1 MKDCVLF
8 SPIGLTDPIRKDEDG
23 KGTDGPL
30 LHILRHYQISKAVL
44 FLTKETYAI
53 HRKDNRYIKLARMV
67 SPSTQFTVCGD
78 DTLTNV
84 NTFEIFDTPF
94 RAELEKLHREN
105 PDSEVLVNISSGTP
119 QMEASLYLLK
129 AILPFSIRAI
139 QVSTPA
145 KSSNKT
151 THLPKD
157 VVLDDAALTDL
168 YNNLR
173 DNAPDAPNRCVEVG
187 GRNAQA
193 TLLKKNILAL
203 VENYDYTAA
212 LTLAQSAPELFS
224 APFLQSLQAAKCRL
238 MLETSRAISDLSGCF
253 EEDQKD
259 LQEGYEYILML
270 DTLVQREAYGDY
282 VRGISPAL
290 VSLFV
295 LALRH
300 LTGLDVYD
308 LCVRKS
314 EGAEWLIDPE
324 QVTEYDP
331 ELRADLDERYSSS
344 NGLHKSPLSADVML
358 NILRSFRKR
367 DKLSVSLEDLFR
379 LRKFEW
385 KVRNSVAHQ
394 ITPVTEEQVL
404 KMTGGDMT
412 VAQAQDLLKQCF
424 AQISGRNYRWDG
436 YEKVNR
442 LLAERIDFLP

>member
-1 MKDCVLF
+1 MKDRILF
-8 SPIGLTDPIRKDEDG
+8 SPIGLTDPIRKDQDG

-53 HRKDNRYIKLARMV
+53 HRKDNRYIGLARRV

-224 APFLQSLQAAKCRL
+224 ASFLQSLQAAKCRL
-238 MLETSRAISDLSGCF
+238 MLETSQAISDLSGCF
-253 EEDQKD
+253 EEDRED

-282 VRGISPAL
+282 ARGISPAL

-295 LALRH
+295 QALRH
-300 LTGLDVYD
+300 LTGLDVYN
-308 LCVRKS
+308 LCIPDS
-314 EGAEWLIDPE
+314 EMIDPE
-324 QVTEYDP
+324 LVTEYDP
-331 ELRADLDERYSSS
+331 ELRADLDEFYTY
-344 NGLHKSPLSADVML
+344 NGGLRKSPLSADVML

-367 DKLSVSLEDLFR
+367 SKLSVSLEGFFR
-379 LRKFEW
+379 LRKFEYN
-385 KVRNSVAHQ
+385 VRNTVAHQ
-394 ITPVTEEQVL
+394 ITPVTEEQVM

-424 AQISGRNYRWDG
+424 AQISGRNYLWDG

>member
-8 SPIGLTDPIRKDEDG
+8 SPLGRTDPTREG
-23 KGTDGPL
+23 RDGPL
-30 LHILRHYQISKAVL
+30 LHILRHYQVRKAVL
-44 FLTKETYAI
+44 FLTQETYEI
-53 HRKDNRYIKLARMV
+53 HRKDNRYIKLARRV
-67 SPSTQFTVCGD
+67 SPNTEFTVCGD

-84 NTFEIFDTPF
+84 NTFEIFDASF
-94 RAELEKLHREN
+94 RAELEKLHQEN

-139 QVSTPA
+139 QVNTPA
-145 KSSNKT
+145 KSSNENNNYLSKR
-151 THLPKD
+151 D
-157 VVLDDAALTDL
+157 MLDNTSLTDL

-203 VENYDYTAA
+203 AENYDYTAA

-238 MLETSRAISDLSGCF
+238 MLETSQAISGLSGCF
-253 EEDQKD
+253 EEDRKD

-300 LTGLDVYD
+300 LTGLNVYD
-308 LCVRKS
+308 LCIHNS
-314 EGAEWLIDPE
+314 GGAEWSIDPE
-324 QVTEYDP
+324 LVTEYDQ
-331 ELRADLDERYSSS
+331 ELRADLDEFYTY
-344 NGLHKSPLSADVML
+344 NGGLRKSPLSADVML

-367 DKLSVSLEDLFR
+367 SKLSVSLEGFFR
-379 LRKFEW
+379 LRKFEYN
-385 KVRNSVAHQ
+385 VRNTVAHQ

-442 LLAERIDFLP
+442 LLAERIDFFP